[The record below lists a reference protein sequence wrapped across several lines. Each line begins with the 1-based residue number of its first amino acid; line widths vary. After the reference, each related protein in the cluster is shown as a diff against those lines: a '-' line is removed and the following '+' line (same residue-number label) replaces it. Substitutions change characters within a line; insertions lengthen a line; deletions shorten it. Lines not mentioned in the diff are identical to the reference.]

1 MFCEVKTMD
10 KHRSWI
16 KQIEETLR
24 KHYQEQE
31 GVKNLEVND
40 KYMDGVKKVHLLIH
54 SWLDHE

>member
-54 SWLDHE
+54 S

>member
-1 MFCEVKTMD
+1 MD

-16 KQIEETLR
+16 

-40 KYMDGVKKVHLLIH
+40 KYMDEK
-54 SWLDHE
+54 SSPTDS